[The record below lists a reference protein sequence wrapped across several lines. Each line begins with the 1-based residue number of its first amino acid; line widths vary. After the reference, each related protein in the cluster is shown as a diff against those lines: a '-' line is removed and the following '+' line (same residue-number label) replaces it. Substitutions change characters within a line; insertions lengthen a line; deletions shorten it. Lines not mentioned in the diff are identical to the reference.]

1 MDQAK
6 KNVVILAACQGLLF
20 TGNIILIAL
29 NGLVGFD
36 LAGDKALATLP
47 ISTFVIG
54 AALSTIPA
62 SMWMKRVGR
71 RGGFMAGAGIGILGA
86 ILATYAVYIG
96 SFWTLCVGTALM
108 GTYSAFGQYYRFA
121 AADVASDNFKSKAI
135 SLVMAGGIV
144 GGVIGPESTKL
155 TKDLLQPAFL
165 ASYGSLIFV
174 CLSALILLWFID
186 IPKPSEEE
194 NKQPGRPLRKIMRQP
209 IFVVAVLGAMIGYGV
224 MNLIMTATPLAMT
237 HHHHPFNDAAFVIEW
252 HVIAM
257 FAPSF
262 VTGSLIN
269 RFGVYAIM
277 LWGAALMVACVAIS
291 LSGIALMNFWTAL
304 VLLGVGWNFLFVG
317 GTTLLT
323 EAYLPAERAK
333 TQAANDFL
341 VFTVVALSSLS
352 SGTLLYH
359 FSWQAVNYAALPF
372 LVVVAIAIVWL
383 MMRREKSIAPVV
395 LP

>member
-6 KNVVILAACQGLLF
+6 NNVAILAVCQALLYTGNVILI
-20 TGNIILIAL
+20 TL
-29 NGLVGFD
+29 NGLVGFAF
-36 LAGDKALATLP
+36 AGDKALATLP

-54 AALSTIPA
+54 VAISSIPA
-62 SMWMKRVGR
+62 SMWMKRAGR
-71 RGGFMAGAGIGILGA
+71 RGGFMTGALIGMLGA
-86 ILATYAVYIG
+86 TLATYAVHIA
-96 SFWTLCVGTALM
+96 SFWTLCAGTLLM
-108 GTYSAFGQYYRFA
+108 GMYSAFGQYYRFA
-121 AADVASDNFKSKAI
+121 AADAASVSFKSKAI

-144 GGVIGPESTKL
+144 GGIIGPESTKF

-165 ASYGSLIFV
+165 ASYGSLILI
-174 CLSALILLWFID
+174 CLLALVLLWFID

-194 NKQPGRPLRKIMRQP
+194 NKQPGRPLREIMLQP
-209 IFVVAVLGAMIGYGV
+209 IFIVAVLGAMIGFGV
-224 MNLIMTATPLAMT
+224 MNLILTATPLAMT
-237 HHHHPFNDAAFVIEW
+237 HHRHPFNDAAFVIEW

-262 VTGSLIN
+262 ITGSLIN
-269 RFGVYAIM
+269 RFGVYTIM
-277 LWGAALMVACVAIS
+277 LWGAMLMTACVAIS
-291 LSGIALMNFWTAL
+291 LSGMALMNFWTAL

-359 FSWQAVNYAALPF
+359 FSWQVVNYAALPF
-372 LVVVAIAIVWL
+372 LLVVATAIIWL
-383 MMRREKSIAPVV
+383 MMRQGKHAAPAV
-395 LP
+395 

>member
-1 MDQAK
+1 MNPAK
-6 KNVVILAACQGLLF
+6 KNVVILTVCQALLY
-20 TGNIILIAL
+20 TGNVILITL
-29 NGLVGFD
+29 NGLVGF
-36 LAGDKALATLP
+36 AFAADKTLATLP

-54 AALSTIPA
+54 VAISTIPA
-62 SMWMKRVGR
+62 SIWMKRVGR
-71 RGGFMAGAGIGILGA
+71 RSGFMTGAGIGILGA
-86 ILATYAVYIG
+86 MLATYAVYIA
-96 SFWTLCVGTALM
+96 SFWTLCAGTALM
-108 GTYSAFGQYYRFA
+108 GIYSAFGQYYRFA
-121 AADVASDNFKSKAI
+121 AADLASDNFKSKAI
-135 SLVMAGGIV
+135 SLVMAGGIL
-144 GGVIGPESTKL
+144 GGIIGPESTKF

-165 ASYGSLIFV
+165 ASYGSLIFI
-174 CLSALILLWFID
+174 CILAMILLWFID

-194 NKQPGRPLRKIMRQP
+194 NKQPGRPLREIMRQP

-237 HHHHPFNDAAFVIEW
+237 QHHHPFNEAAFVIEW

-269 RFGVYAIM
+269 RFGVYTIM

-291 LSGIALMNFWTAL
+291 LAGIALMNFWTAL

-323 EAYLPAERAK
+323 EVYLPAERAK

-352 SGTLLYH
+352 SGSLLYH
-359 FSWQAVNYAALPF
+359 FSWQVVNYAALPF
-372 LVVVAIAIVWL
+372 LVVVAIAIIWL
-383 MMRREKSIAPVV
+383 MMRREKAIAPVV